1 MCVPLQVE
9 TADSVM
15 SIKLGWVDVS
25 AQSRAGPTQPVAS
38 PAQTTVSPAQT
49 IASSAQTVASQSQTK
64 ESPARPGASPAETT
78 VRSAQPA
85 NIGMKDA
92 DMRLLCQKLEGQ
104 LQPPPQIR
112 HTHPFAKVLGKSAVF
127 QVTCTSL
134 LPTSQPG
141 LPAGSCCHA
150 IAHSWKLSS
159 CCTALRRHFFVC
171 FASVDWKRSQ
181 LCLWQG
187 AMDRLKGC

>member
-38 PAQTTVSPAQT
+38 PAQTVASPPQTTVTPAQTVASPAQT
-49 IASSAQTVASQSQTK
+49 TAGSAQTVASQSQTK
-64 ESPARPGASPAETT
+64 ASPARAGASPAETT

-85 NIGMKDA
+85 NIGMTDA

-134 LPTSQPG
+134 LPTPQPG
-141 LPAGSCCHA
+141 LPAASCCHA
-150 IAHSWKLSS
+150 VAPLLETLQLLHCLQK
-159 CCTALRRHFFVC
+159 ALFCLFC
-171 FASVDWKRSQ
+171 
-181 LCLWQG
+181 LC
-187 AMDRLKGC
+187 